1 MHRLVVQLTTVD
13 PEKVAAALTVSLTA
27 SASGA
32 SVHLWLSGPASMF
45 AVPGREPAFDLPYA
59 PALDDALDGVDSV
72 AVCSQCAARRGLTDA
87 DLRPGAAIAGA
98 TSLVESLLTDG
109 TQALTY

>member
-1 MHRLVVQLTTVD
+1 MNRLVVQLTTDD
-13 PEKVAAALTVSLTA
+13 PETVAAALTVSMTA

-32 SVHLWLSGPASMF
+32 VVHLWLSGPASMF
-45 AVPGREPAFDLPYA
+45 AVPGREPAFDLAHA
-59 PALDDALDGVDSV
+59 PALDAALDGLDWV
-72 AVCSQCAARRGLTDA
+72 AVCSQCAARRGLTSS
-87 DLRPGAAIAGA
+87 DLRPGVVVAGA